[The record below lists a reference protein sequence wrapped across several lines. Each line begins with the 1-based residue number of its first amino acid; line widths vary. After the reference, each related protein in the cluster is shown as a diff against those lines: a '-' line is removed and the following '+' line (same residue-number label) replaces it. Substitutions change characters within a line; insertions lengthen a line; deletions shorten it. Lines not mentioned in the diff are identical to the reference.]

1 MASPALRKAGAIILS
16 ILTSQG
22 KPLEMRFLG
31 RSVAFLL
38 AGRKHGASAVV
49 FQAIL
54 KTKTN
59 VTYEMKNFQHGS
71 VKIQMP

>member
-22 KPLEMRFLG
+22 KPLRDEVPRQV
-31 RSVAFLL
+31 RSLL
-38 AGRKHGASAVV
+38 LTGRKHGASAVV

-71 VKIQMP
+71 VEIQMP